1 MEKTIIAKCQKFENK
16 ELQRATAV
24 IIKTTESVGKG
35 LLKIASV
42 MAEIDTN
49 RLYEDDFPTIYA
61 YGEKVFGYKKS
72 NVNNMVRVGRD
83 YIDRET
89 GKSILALEDGRDFTM
104 HQLTALLP
112 LKSTETAEEMV
123 KDGEIE
129 PEMTVAEIRNAV
141 KSKIAETAE
150 PEEGERTEVEKEE
163 VESTEVEKEEVESTE
178 TVEPKENIVE
188 TAFNDAEIALTTI
201 CENIDDE
208 KIAAKIRKMRDD
220 LRKIMTSC

>member
-1 MEKTIIAKCQKFENK
+1 MENTIIAKCQKFENK

-123 KDGEIE
+123 KDGKIE

-150 PEEGERTEVEKEE
+150 PEEGE
-163 VESTEVEKEEVESTE
+163 STEAEQEEAGSL
-178 TVEPKENIVE
+178 EPDEKENIVE

-201 CENIDDE
+201 CENIGDE
-208 KIAAKIRKMRDD
+208 KIASKIRKMRDD

>member
-1 MEKTIIAKCQKFENK
+1 MENTIIAKCQKFENK

-123 KDGEIE
+123 RDGEIE
-129 PEMTVAEIRNAV
+129 PEMTVAEIRNVV
-141 KSKIAETAE
+141 KSKISETVE
-150 PEEGERTEVEKEE
+150 PEEAETVEPEE
-163 VESTEVEKEEVESTE
+163 AESTE

-201 CENIDDE
+201 REYIDDE
-208 KIAAKIRKMRDD
+208 KIADKIRKMQDD
-220 LRKIMTSC
+220 LCEIMTAI

>member
-1 MEKTIIAKCQKFENK
+1 MENTIIAKCQKFENK

-42 MAEIDTN
+42 MTEIDTN

-141 KSKIAETAE
+141 KSRIAEKAE
-150 PEEGERTEVEKEE
+150 PEEAEQEEAEHEE
-163 VESTEVEKEEVESTE
+163 VVSA
-178 TVEPKENIVE
+178 EPDEKENIVE

-201 CENIDDE
+201 CENIGDE
-208 KIAAKIRKMRDD
+208 KIAAKIRKMLDD
-220 LRKIMTSC
+220 LREIMTAS

>member
-1 MEKTIIAKCQKFENK
+1 MENTIIAKCQKFENK

-112 LKSTETAEEMV
+112 LNSTETAEEMV

-141 KSKIAETAE
+141 KSRIAEKAE
-150 PEEGERTEVEKEE
+150 PEE
-163 VESTEVEKEEVESTE
+163 VESTEAEQEEAESA
-178 TVEPKENIVE
+178 EPDEKENIVE

-201 CENIDDE
+201 CENISDE

-220 LRKIMTSC
+220 LRKIITAR

>member
-1 MEKTIIAKCQKFENK
+1 MENTIIAKCQKFENK
-16 ELQRATAV
+16 DLQRATAV

-89 GKSILALEDGRDFTM
+89 GKSILALEDGTDFTI

-141 KSKIAETAE
+141 KSRIAEKAE
-150 PEEGERTEVEKEE
+150 PEEDGRTEAEQEKAEPEE
-163 VESTEVEKEEVESTE
+163 AGSA
-178 TVEPKENIVE
+178 EPDEKENIVE

-220 LRKIMTSC
+220 LRKIMTAI

>member
-1 MEKTIIAKCQKFENK
+1 MENTIIAKFQKFENK
-16 ELQRATAV
+16 ELQKATAV

-42 MAEIDTN
+42 MAEIETN

-129 PEMTVAEIRNAV
+129 PEMTVAEIRNIV

-150 PEEGERTEVEKEE
+150 PEEGESAEPDEKE
-163 VESTEVEKEEVESTE
+163 SA
-178 TVEPKENIVE
+178 EPDEKENIVE
-188 TAFNDAEIALTTI
+188 VAFNDAEIALATI
-201 CENIDDE
+201 CENIDDD
-208 KIAAKIRKMRDD
+208 KIAAKIKKMRDD
-220 LRKIMTSC
+220 LRKIMESR

>member
-1 MEKTIIAKCQKFENK
+1 MENTIIAKCQKFENK

-150 PEEGERTEVEKEE
+150 PEYT
-163 VESTEVEKEEVESTE
+163 ESTEAEQEEAGS
-178 TVEPKENIVE
+178 VEPDEKENIVE
-188 TAFNDAEIALTTI
+188 AAFNDAEIALTTI

-208 KIAAKIRKMRDD
+208 KIAAKIRKMCDD